1 MPEILSQHIKW
12 IKQIKYFR
20 RITVRLLRENWRCLP
35 YRGVMVLFSNVAAF
49 TALRRGPR
57 RAIGVGEPRGPAP
70 ANIIAKIILDFKAH
84 TAKVASYCIIRTFH
98 TTVQKLSGET
108 SRFSALFKRARPQN
122 GWVRRGMHFRIVYKT
137 QRTYDKL
144 RIGYMYAQLCV
155 VCACS
160 VFFWQS
166 CTFCCYLFT
175 SAIRPIPVCV
185 CHKTRDVPTY
195 CIILTAWREH
205 VYMFCSIKSCCI

>member
-20 RITVRLLRENWRCLP
+20 RITVRLLRENWRRLP
-35 YRGVMVLFSNVAAF
+35 YRGVMVLFSNMAAF

-84 TAKVASYCIIRTFH
+84 TAKVASNCIIHTFH

-160 VFFWQS
+160 VFSDNRAHFVVIWLHRPLGL
-166 CTFCCYLFT
+166 YLSVSATKPGT
-175 SAIRPIPVCV
+175 SL
-185 CHKTRDVPTY
+185 H
-195 CIILTAWREH
+195 TALYWLPEENT
-205 VYMFCSIKSCCI
+205 VYMFCSIKSCCV